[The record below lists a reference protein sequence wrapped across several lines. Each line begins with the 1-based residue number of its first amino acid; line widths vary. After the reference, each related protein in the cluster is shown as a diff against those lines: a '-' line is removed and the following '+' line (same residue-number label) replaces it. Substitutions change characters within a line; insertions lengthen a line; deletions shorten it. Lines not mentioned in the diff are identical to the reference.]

1 MNAIRS
7 TFVSLLAAAAFGAGA
22 AHAQTYPSL
31 FSKQSRM
38 EQSRV
43 VVDQKGRENG
53 AAVGQ
58 NGKLNAA
65 EIFQRGGFNTGM
77 ISQNGAGNSSTIKQI
92 GVNNDASITQTGSNN
107 TACVVQVG
115 RNLST
120 DVIQTGGQR
129 VGVIQTNR
137 NVREF
142 PAELCTLGTI
152 GNRYVQR
159 QLTGS

>member
-1 MNAIRS
+1 MS
-7 TFVSLLAAAAFGAGA
+7 TLRLKLASLALLAAFGASA
-22 AHAQTYPSL
+22 AHAQRPSL
-31 FSKQSRM
+31 FAGHAKASPA
-38 EQSRV
+38 RV
-43 VVDQKGRENG
+43 VIDQKGRENG
-53 AAVGQ
+53 ASVGQ

-77 ISQNGAGNSSTIKQI
+77 VNQNGTGNTSSINQI
-92 GVNNDASITQTGSNN
+92 GVNNDASITQTGNNN

-120 DVIQTGGQR
+120 DVIQSGGQS

-142 PAELCTLGTI
+142 PAELCALGTV
-152 GNRYVQR
+152 GNRYIMR
-159 QLTGS
+159 QLHGS

>member
-1 MNAIRS
+1 VKAVRS
-7 TFVSLLAAAAFGAGA
+7 ILVSLLAAGAFGASA
-22 AHAQTYPSL
+22 AHAQSYPSL
-31 FSKQSRM
+31 FSKQARA

-43 VVDQKGRENG
+43 IIDQKGRENG

-58 NGKLNAA
+58 KGKLNAA

-77 ISQNGAGNSSTIKQI
+77 ISQTGAGNTGTIKQI
-92 GVNNDASITQTGSNN
+92 GVNNDASITQTGNN
-107 TACVVQVG
+107 NSACVVQVG

-120 DVIQTGGQR
+120 DVIQTGGQS

-152 GNRYVQR
+152 GNRYLQR